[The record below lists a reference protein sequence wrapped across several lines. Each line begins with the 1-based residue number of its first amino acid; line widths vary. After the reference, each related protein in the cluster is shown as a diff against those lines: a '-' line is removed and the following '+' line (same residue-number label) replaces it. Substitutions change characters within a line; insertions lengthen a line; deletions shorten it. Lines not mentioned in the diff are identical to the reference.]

1 MKSVIKAL
9 YNGDLAFGERTATCV
24 SEFRTARDIAVQAH
38 DTFED
43 KLCQPMK
50 QELDEY
56 LSKESDVAAY
66 HTEQAFVD
74 GFKVGAQMM
83 LEILE
88 VGKDD

>member
-1 MKSVIKAL
+1 MKSIIKQI
-9 YNGDLAFGERTATCV
+9 YNGDLCISERTTACV

-50 QELDEY
+50 QEFDEY
-56 LSKESDVAAY
+56 LSKESDVSAY
-66 HTEQAFVD
+66 HIEQAFTD

-88 VGKDD
+88 VGRDD